1 MKIAIAHWQ
10 GRVSP
15 VFDVADHLLLLG
27 IENGREVRRKNL
39 RLEVKEPFA
48 RAQRLA
54 EKDVDLVLCGAVSA
68 ALEKA
73 LTCAGIRV
81 LGFLGGALEDIIA
94 AYLNGK
100 LHDGRTPPAS
110 RGERWPDLREHPDA
124 GNASKPPVQ
133 TPGTRR

>member
-27 IENGREVRRKNL
+27 IEDGREVRRENL

-48 RAQRLA
+48 RAQRLV

-81 LGFLGGALEDIIA
+81 LGFLGGALEEIIA

-100 LHDGRTPPAS
+100 LHDGRTPPAGRS
-110 RGERWPDLREHPDA
+110 ERRPDLHEPPDA
-124 GNASKPPVQ
+124 GNASKPPVHA
-133 TPGTRR
+133 PGTRR